1 MITDFILMN
10 SEDVLVIKEEDD
22 FYLQCSSPYLYLRE
36 NKGEEHSI

>member
-10 SEDVLVIKEEDD
+10 SEDVLVIKEED